1 MDNTKIG
8 NKEAIALLTT
18 ISFNQLIVG
27 GAKFIIIRCSSA
39 SLLNLL
45 YISLI
50 AIVVAGIMCYFLNN
64 FPSYDLID
72 ISSFLGGKYFK
83 WIICIIYIAYF
94 FLWTGNLLH
103 IFSTSLQIIYFSQTS
118 LFFIKLFILMSV
130 IITCL
135 FKNNAVYR
143 STFIIFPL
151 ILISTLFLFVSDIKF
166 FYIENI
172 YPMLGNG
179 FFSTFF
185 GGLSNLLIFQVL
197 TYFFFSN
204 FIKKSF
210 WNKKS
215 NYLFYNYIIYF
226 KYPLC
231 CNSIIYI

>member
-72 ISSFLGGKYFK
+72 ISNFLGGKYFK

-135 FKNNAVYR
+135 FKNKCYVLTTKCIMRDSLLLLLLVGSSQIQKIYNLFR
-143 STFIIFPL
+143 CIIF
-151 ILISTLFLFVSDIKF
+151 
-166 FYIENI
+166 
-172 YPMLGNG
+172 
-179 FFSTFF
+179 
-185 GGLSNLLIFQVL
+185 
-197 TYFFFSN
+197 
-204 FIKKSF
+204 
-210 WNKKS
+210 
-215 NYLFYNYIIYF
+215 
-226 KYPLC
+226 
-231 CNSIIYI
+231 